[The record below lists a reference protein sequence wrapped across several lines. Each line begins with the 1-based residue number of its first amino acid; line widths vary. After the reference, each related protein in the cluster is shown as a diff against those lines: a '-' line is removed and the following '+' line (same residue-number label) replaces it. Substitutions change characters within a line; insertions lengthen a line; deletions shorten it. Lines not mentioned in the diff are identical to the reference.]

1 MNFITPINNP
11 EPTVKIWSRD
21 EFNNVLD
28 EFYDLFEIAF
38 RESINRYIDE
48 GKLLALDS
56 EALEYRTEK
65 SEIAEFF
72 FDSYFKAGKIFADVN
87 QLGGQQFSSDDVK
100 AMLGKCRHHV
110 GHLLERLKW
119 SAYGFGE
126 IISNWEVASSK
137 DISERAARLK
147 AETQSAIF
155 AIRNFFNRA

>member
-1 MNFITPINNP
+1 MNFITPINHP

-72 FDSYFKAGKIFADVN
+72 FDSYFKAGKIFAYSIEQKLQYV
-87 QLGGQQFSSDDVK
+87 QFIQSQK
-100 AMLGKCRHHV
+100 KKTNKNTNKTR
-110 GHLLERLKW
+110 EKR
-119 SAYGFGE
+119 
-126 IISNWEVASSK
+126 IT
-137 DISERAARLK
+137 RALYSL
-147 AETQSAIF
+147 Q
-155 AIRNFFNRA
+155 

>member
-87 QLGGQQFSSDDVK
+87 QLGGATV
-100 AMLGKCRHHV
+100 LP
-110 GHLLERLKW
+110 
-119 SAYGFGE
+119 
-126 IISNWEVASSK
+126 
-137 DISERAARLK
+137 
-147 AETQSAIF
+147 
-155 AIRNFFNRA
+155 